1 MKQLTKAPPR
11 KKAEY
16 VSGPC
21 QAMTQEECA
30 AFLFAYSTMGNMTKA
45 ATVAG
50 VTYQRIANRRK
61 TDPVFA
67 DAFAEA
73 KELAIDM
80 LEDEA
85 RRRGHDGIDKKI
97 FHQGLCVDI
106 VKEYSDGLL
115 KFLLQSLRRDV
126 FGVKQEITLP
136 AVDTPPERVKDEDSR
151 AKLLKLVSTGKGR
164 PE

>member
-1 MKQLTKAPPR
+1 MSQ
-11 KKAEY
+11 KKAAY
-16 VSGPC
+16 DPKHGGKQSK
-21 QAMTQEECA
+21 AMTQEECA
-30 AFLFAYSTMGNMTKA
+30 KFLYTYSETGNITK
-45 ATVAG
+45 TCRLTG
-50 VTYQRIANRRK
+50 LTYERVSKRRK
-61 TDPVFA
+61 TDPAFN
-67 DAFAEA
+67 DAFLEA

-85 RRRGHDGIDKKI
+85 RRRGHDGIEKKI
-97 FHQGLCVDI
+97 FHMGICVDI

-136 AVDTPPERVKDEDSR
+136 AVDTPPERVKDAESR
-151 AKLLKLVSTGKGR
+151 AKLLKLVGTGKGR